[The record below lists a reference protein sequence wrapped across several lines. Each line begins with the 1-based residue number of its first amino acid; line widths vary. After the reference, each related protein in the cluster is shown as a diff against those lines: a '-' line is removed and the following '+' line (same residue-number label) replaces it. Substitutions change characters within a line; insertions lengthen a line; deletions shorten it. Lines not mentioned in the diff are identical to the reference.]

1 MTGLLAF
8 IVSNT
13 RAFIA
18 VDLCTSASFPSLAH
32 ACRPDIFIFTSDF
45 VRSHVRPSS
54 DLRQTFRGALSLCF
68 KARLCA
74 KIHAIEGFAKPRF
87 SK

>member
-18 VDLCTSASFPSLAH
+18 VDLCTSASFPSLAQ

-54 DLRQTFRGALSLCF
+54 DLPRRLSLCF
-68 KARLCA
+68 KARLSA
-74 KIHAIEGFAKPRF
+74 KIHAIEGFA
-87 SK
+87 

>member
-1 MTGLLAF
+1 MTELLAF

-18 VDLCTSASFPSLAH
+18 VDLCTSASFPSLAQ

-54 DLRQTFRGALSLCF
+54 DLPRRPKPLFQSE
-68 KARLCA
+68 A
-74 KIHAIEGFAKPRF
+74 KCKDSCNRRF
-87 SK
+87 CIASF

>member
-32 ACRPDIFIFTSDF
+32 PCRPDIFIFTSDF

-54 DLRQTFRGALSLCF
+54 DLPRRPKPLFQGEAKCKDSCNRGFCIASF
-68 KARLCA
+68 
-74 KIHAIEGFAKPRF
+74 
-87 SK
+87 

>member
-32 ACRPDIFIFTSDF
+32 PCRPDIFIFTSDF
-45 VRSHVRPSS
+45 VRSTS
-54 DLRQTFRGALSLCF
+54 DLRQTFRDALSLCF
-68 KARLCA
+68 KARLSA
-74 KIHAIEGFAKPRF
+74 KIHAIEGFA
-87 SK
+87 